1 MARCS
6 NRPSAGHRLCITVQ
20 RRQSR
25 IMEKIMRTDRGAGIR
40 KALRRLALVVTG
52 LFTVVMTLVVVSPSE
67 ARPIR
72 GPIMRA
78 ERRAV
83 RALAVPERPGRPARA
98 EATADRA
105 EAARERA
112 EAARPPMPRAAVPR
126 GVADQLRSRCGIRLL
141 CSRPAC
147 SRRHLSRWNHGTVA
161 VRPSPARTARSACSC
176 DRRQRQPRPPWNRWH
191 FQPAP
196 RSSRAVASAALRP
209 QIRRVMRRG

>member
-1 MARCS
+1 
-6 NRPSAGHRLCITVQ
+6 
-20 RRQSR
+20 
-25 IMEKIMRTDRGAGIR
+25 MEKIMRTDRGAGIR

-52 LFTVVMTLVVVSPSE
+52 LYAVVMTLVVVSPSE

-126 GVADQLRSRCGIRLL
+126 GVAPGQAAGRSALQQAESLQQAQSAQRSQGVQEPRAVPGQGRSTPQPVRDQAAVQQAGVQQATFESVEPRDRGRAAE
-141 CSRPAC
+141 PGED
-147 SRRHLSRWNHGTVA
+147 GTFSVL
-161 VRPSPARTARSACSC
+161 VRPETTPAPAALEPLAFPASPAK
-176 DRRQRQPRPPWNRWH
+176 
-191 FQPAP
+191 
-196 RSSRAVASAALRP
+196 
-209 QIRRVMRRG
+209 

>member
-1 MARCS
+1 
-6 NRPSAGHRLCITVQ
+6 
-20 RRQSR
+20 
-25 IMEKIMRTDRGAGIR
+25 MEKIMRTDRNAGIR

-52 LFTVVMTLVVVSPSE
+52 LYAVVMTLVVVSPSE

-126 GVADQLRSRCGIRLL
+126 GVAPGQGRSTPQPVRDQAAVQQAGVQQATFESVEPRDRGRAAE
-141 CSRPAC
+141 PGED
-147 SRRHLSRWNHGTVA
+147 GTFSVL
-161 VRPSPARTARSACSC
+161 VRPETTPAPAALEPLAFPASPAK
-176 DRRQRQPRPPWNRWH
+176 
-191 FQPAP
+191 
-196 RSSRAVASAALRP
+196 
-209 QIRRVMRRG
+209 

>member
-1 MARCS
+1 VARCS

-20 RRQSR
+20 RRQSK

-52 LFTVVMTLVVVSPSE
+52 LYTVAMTLVVVSPSE

-105 EAARERA
+105 EAAR
-112 EAARPPMPRAAVPR
+112 PPMPRAAVPR
-126 GVADQLRSRCGIRLL
+126 GVAPGQGRSIPQPVRDQAAVQQAGVQQATFESVEPRDRG
-141 CSRPAC
+141 RPAKPQAAAEPQRAAE
-147 SRRHLSRWNHGTVA
+147 SGEDGTFSVL
-161 VRPSPARTARSACSC
+161 VRPETTPAPAALEPLAFPASPAK
-176 DRRQRQPRPPWNRWH
+176 
-191 FQPAP
+191 
-196 RSSRAVASAALRP
+196 
-209 QIRRVMRRG
+209 

>member
-1 MARCS
+1 
-6 NRPSAGHRLCITVQ
+6 
-20 RRQSR
+20 
-25 IMEKIMRTDRGAGIR
+25 MEKIMRTDRNAGIR

-52 LFTVVMTLVVVSPSE
+52 LYAVVMTLVVVSPSE

-126 GVADQLRSRCGIRLL
+126 GVDPGQGRSTPQPVRDQAAVQQAGVQQATFESVEPRDRGRAAE
-141 CSRPAC
+141 PGED
-147 SRRHLSRWNHGTVA
+147 GTFSVL
-161 VRPSPARTARSACSC
+161 VRPETTPAPAALEPLAFPASPAK
-176 DRRQRQPRPPWNRWH
+176 
-191 FQPAP
+191 
-196 RSSRAVASAALRP
+196 
-209 QIRRVMRRG
+209 

>member
-1 MARCS
+1 
-6 NRPSAGHRLCITVQ
+6 
-20 RRQSR
+20 
-25 IMEKIMRTDRGAGIR
+25 MEKIMRTDRNAGIR

-52 LFTVVMTLVVVSPSE
+52 LYAVVMTLVVVSPSE

-126 GVADQLRSRCGIRLL
+126 AVPGQGRSTPQPVRDQAAVQQAGVQQATFESVEPRDRGRAAEPGED
-141 CSRPAC
+141 
-147 SRRHLSRWNHGTVA
+147 GTFSVL
-161 VRPSPARTARSACSC
+161 VRPETTPAPAALEPLAFPASPAK
-176 DRRQRQPRPPWNRWH
+176 
-191 FQPAP
+191 
-196 RSSRAVASAALRP
+196 
-209 QIRRVMRRG
+209 

>member
-1 MARCS
+1 
-6 NRPSAGHRLCITVQ
+6 
-20 RRQSR
+20 
-25 IMEKIMRTDRGAGIR
+25 MRTDRGAGIR

-83 RALAVPERPGRPARA
+83 RALAAPERPGRPARA

-126 GVADQLRSRCGIRLL
+126 GVAPGQARSTPQPVRNQAGVQQAGVQQATFESVEPRDRG
-141 CSRPAC
+141 RPAEPQAAAEPQRAAEP
-147 SRRHLSRWNHGTVA
+147 SEDGTFSVL
-161 VRPSPARTARSACSC
+161 VRPETTPAPAALEPLAFPASPAK
-176 DRRQRQPRPPWNRWH
+176 
-191 FQPAP
+191 
-196 RSSRAVASAALRP
+196 
-209 QIRRVMRRG
+209 